1 MHTSGG
7 IRSGERQ
14 HRDILERQHSRL
26 ILCFG
31 YLNQHQRLHN
41 QCSFWASRV
50 AQGLRHCIAVLEASL
65 QPRVR
70 SQSVSQPTVT
80 SWLWSTVVW
89 YFLRHIGAAGF
100 RVKRAVCQEAVR
112 LGRVVLRRTLGSQ
125 PSHFRFHTGVAAM
138 GQDCTTN
145 WISRKRGTSTQKKF
159 LLTWVDAQ

>member
-1 MHTSGG
+1 MRKPGSVIDHVVEGVVVEGHGVVIVKPIDVHLSQADLIVCINSGGVEQVTHTSGG

-14 HRDILERQHSRL
+14 HRDILERQHSRP

-50 AQGLRHCIAVLEASL
+50 TQGLRHCIAVLEASL

-80 SWLWSTVVW
+80 S
-89 YFLRHIGAAGF
+89 
-100 RVKRAVCQEAVR
+100 
-112 LGRVVLRRTLGSQ
+112 
-125 PSHFRFHTGVAAM
+125 
-138 GQDCTTN
+138 
-145 WISRKRGTSTQKKF
+145 
-159 LLTWVDAQ
+159 